1 MMSGSVQSESP
12 IPQPALP
19 QGIPSRRGIILAGGT
34 GTRLAPL
41 TTAVSKQ
48 LMPVYDKPM
57 VYYPLSTLM
66 LAGIREVLIIT
77 TPHDQQAFQRL
88 LGDGAAWG
96 MEIRYAVQA
105 SPDGLAQ
112 AFLIGA
118 DFLNDAPAALVLGD
132 NLFHGHDLVPQLQI
146 SQQQGPG
153 ATVFAYPVS
162 DPERYGVVEFDNEG
176 RVLSIQEKPAQPRS
190 RYAVTGLYFYDHTVV
205 ERARQVRPSARG
217 ELEITDLN
225 RQYLEEGQ
233 LRVQLM
239 GRGMAW
245 LDTGTCDSLHEA
257 ASYIRTLEKRQGL
270 KVGCPE
276 EVAYRRG
283 WITAEALQR
292 LAEPQRKSGYGE
304 YLLQVLREPTPQRR
318 GHAG

>member
-1 MMSGSVQSESP
+1 MNRKG
-12 IPQPALP
+12 L
-19 QGIPSRRGIILAGGT
+19 ILAGGS

-48 LMPVYDKPM
+48 LVPVYDKPM
-57 VYYPLSTLM
+57 IYYPLSTLM
-66 LAGIREVLIIT
+66 LAGIREVLVIT
-77 TPHDQQAFQRL
+77 TPTDQPAFERL
-88 LGDGAAWG
+88 LGDGSGWG
-96 MEIRYAVQA
+96 MEIRYAVQP

-118 DFLNDAPAALVLGD
+118 EFLDGAPAALVLGD
-132 NLFHGHDLVPQLQI
+132 NLFHGHDLIPQLQEAN
-146 SQQQGPG
+146 GERPG

-162 DPERYGVVEFDNEG
+162 DPERYGVVEFSGDG
-176 RVLSIQEKPAQPRS
+176 RVLSIEEKPPQPRS

-205 ERARQVRPSARG
+205 ERARQVRPSPRG

-225 RQYLEEGQ
+225 QLYLDEGL
-233 LRVQLM
+233 LRVELM

-245 LDTGTCDSLHEA
+245 LDTGTPDSLHEA

-276 EVAYRRG
+276 EVAWRLG
-283 WITAEALQR
+283 WIDHGQLER
-292 LAEPQRKSGYGE
+292 LALPLKKSGYGD
-304 YLLQVLREPTPQRR
+304 YLLRLLQEAASDHQALEPQR
-318 GHAG
+318 